1 MKNPIRHPRTK
12 IREDVAA
19 LLSANL
25 PQVAPR
31 VTDARISIHRST
43 PLFAAKL
50 PAILIYTRDER
61 IESEPNADPGLRYR
75 KLELSIEIITS
86 GDKAAE
92 EADSLAQ
99 AVEFVMET
107 NETLGNTVE
116 RIRHTGTEIDQDGEG
131 DTPILAARLMFEVSY
146 WTQVA
151 DLPPVPVPPN
161 LSPGEDGSSPL
172 PSMQPP
178 LTTQIDTPSLSLED
192 VVFWAKEHV
201 EQGGTLTPDV
211 IAGWQEHLDEQLW
224 KRPTEVLGSWAP
236 KIGIP
241 YEPDY
246 QDIELIK
253 GSAKVEDIP

>member
-25 PQVAPR
+25 PKVDPR
-31 VTDARISIHRST
+31 ITDTRISIHRST

-86 GDKAAE
+86 GDRAAE

-107 NETLGNTVE
+107 NETLDNTVE
-116 RIRHTGTEIDQDGEG
+116 GIRHTGTEIDQDGEG

-151 DLPPVPVPPN
+151 ELPPVLVQPN
-161 LSPGEDGSSPL
+161 LNPEEGGETTA
-172 PSMQPP
+172 PP
-178 LTTQIDTPSLSLED
+178 VTTQIEAPSLSLED
-192 VVFWAKEHV
+192 VVTWAKEHV

-241 YEPDY
+241 HEPDY

>member
-1 MKNPIRHPRTK
+1 MMKNPIRHPRTK

-25 PQVAPR
+25 PKVDPR
-31 VTDARISIHRST
+31 ITDARISIHRST

-61 IESEPNADPGLRYR
+61 IESEPNANPGLRYR

-107 NETLGNTVE
+107 NETLGNTIE
-116 RIRHTGTEIDQDGEG
+116 GIRHTGTEIDQDGEG

-151 DLPPVPVPPN
+151 ELPPVPVQPN
-161 LSPGEDGSSPL
+161 LNPEEGGETTA
-172 PSMQPP
+172 PP
-178 LTTQIDTPSLSLED
+178 VTTQIEAPSLSLED
-192 VVFWAKEHV
+192 VVTWAKEHV

-241 YEPDY
+241 HEPDY
-246 QDIELIK
+246 QDIDLIK
-253 GSAKVEDIP
+253 SKTKLEDAP

>member
-1 MKNPIRHPRTK
+1 MMKNPIRHPRTK

-25 PQVAPR
+25 PKVDPR
-31 VTDARISIHRST
+31 ITDARISIHRST

-107 NETLGNTVE
+107 NETLGNTIE
-116 RIRHTGTEIDQDGEG
+116 GIRHTGTEIDQDGEG

-151 DLPPVPVPPN
+151 ELPPVPVQPN
-161 LSPGEDGSSPL
+161 LNPEEGGETTA
-172 PSMQPP
+172 PP
-178 LTTQIDTPSLSLED
+178 VTTQIEAPSLSLED
-192 VVFWAKEHV
+192 VVTWAKEHV

-241 YEPDY
+241 HEPDY
-246 QDIELIK
+246 QDIDLIK
-253 GSAKVEDIP
+253 SKTKLEDAP